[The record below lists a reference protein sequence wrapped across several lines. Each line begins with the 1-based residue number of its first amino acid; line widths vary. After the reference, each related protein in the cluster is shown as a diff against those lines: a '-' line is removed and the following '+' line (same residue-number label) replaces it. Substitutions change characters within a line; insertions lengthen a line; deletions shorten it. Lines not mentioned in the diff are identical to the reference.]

1 MKESIKNR
9 LLGLMGINELVQYN
23 VNKENQPEKPS
34 KKKTSKKKTSKKKT
48 SKKKDTNK
56 AAEKAAEK
64 AAAKAAAADR
74 LHAKVIA
81 FQAGKEVAKSLP
93 TPEVEAPNKVI

>member
-1 MKESIKNR
+1 
-9 LLGLMGINELVQYN
+9 MGINELVQYN
-23 VNKENQPEKPS
+23 VNKENQPEKP
-34 KKKTSKKKTSKKKT
+34 SKKKTSKKKT